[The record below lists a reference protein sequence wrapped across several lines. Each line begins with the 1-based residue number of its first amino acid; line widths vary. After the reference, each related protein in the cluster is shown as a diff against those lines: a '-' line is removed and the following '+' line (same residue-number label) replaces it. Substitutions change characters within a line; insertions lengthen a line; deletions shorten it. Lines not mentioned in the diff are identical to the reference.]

1 MPASDVDEVRG
12 VVGRRPQ
19 ATDCRELDSEL
30 PGRRLL
36 LLCEYPTLNGGEQS
50 MLSTLESVSAAGFMV
65 TVACPSAGPLA
76 DRLGRSGID
85 RVAFE
90 TRSSDGVRYSQEECR
105 ERLHR
110 ILVEQRPDLVHANS
124 LSTGRLSGPVVADLE
139 IPSVGHLR
147 DIVGLSRRAV
157 EDLNQHTRLLAV
169 SDATRSYHV
178 GQGVDSQRTF
188 VLHNGV
194 DLERFRPSVEQRGL
208 RAELGLPESTR
219 LAVTIGQIGLR
230 KGHNL
235 LVDAAIRVSVSLLHV
250 HWLVVGERF
259 SEKEESRRFETDL
272 REAAGGPLGGRMHLL
287 GWRDDVERILREADV
302 LVHPARQEPL
312 GRVLLEAAAS
322 GLPVVATDVG
332 GTREIFPT
340 DEDGAIVVPAGDAAA
355 LADGV
360 VRVLTDDARR
370 QTMQVAIR
378 RRAEAAFDVHCA
390 AAGLVEHYRE
400 VLAGLK

>member
-1 MPASDVDEVRG
+1 
-12 VVGRRPQ
+12 
-19 ATDCRELDSEL
+19 
-30 PGRRLL
+30 
-36 LLCEYPTLNGGEQS
+36 
-50 MLSTLESVSAAGFMV
+50 MLSTLELVSSAGFEV
-65 TVACPSAGPLA
+65 TVACPSTGPLV
-76 DRLGRSGID
+76 DRLRRSGID
-85 RVAFE
+85 QVALE

-110 ILVEQRPDLVHANS
+110 ILVEHRPDLVHANS
-124 LSTGRLSGPVVADLE
+124 LSTGRLSGPVVGDLE

-157 EDLNQHTRLLAV
+157 EDLNRHRRLLAV
-169 SDATRSYHV
+169 SEATRSYHV
-178 GQGVDSQRTF
+178 GQGIDPERTC

-194 DLERFRPSVEQRGL
+194 DLERFRPGDKRGWLREQ
-208 RAELGLPESTR
+208 LGLPPSTR
-219 LAVTIGQIGLR
+219 LVVTIGQIGLR
-230 KGHNL
+230 KGQDV
-235 LVDAAIRVSVSLLHV
+235 LVDAAIRVSAGLLHV

-259 SEKEESRRFETDL
+259 SEKEESRRFESDL
-272 REAAGGPLGGRMHLL
+272 REAAAGPLGGRMHLL

-332 GTREIFPT
+332 GTGEIFPT
-340 DEDGAIVVPAGDAAA
+340 EEDGAIVVPSGDAAA

-360 VRVLTDDARR
+360 VRVLTDDALRR
-370 QTMQVAIR
+370 SMQGAIR
-378 RRAEAAFDVHCA
+378 GRAEAAFDVRCA

-400 VLAGLK
+400 VLAGQG